1 MSALAESSLE
11 PVPLRSWLLRGLIVI
26 IVIALLVG
34 LALWIKSMT
43 GAPAAA
49 KRQTAK
55 ISILPDTPPP
65 PPPPKEEKKPEP
77 PKNEPKQAMREE
89 QLKQDAP
96 KPANEPI
103 KMDGP
108 AGDGPSAFAAGTV
121 TNEYKGGAPMV
132 GASGGTGGNVA
143 DRVQERFYANSVR
156 QLLHDEIEK
165 NLRSDAGELT
175 ATFSVWIEPDGSI
188 RRFDLVPTG
197 DAAHDTDLRFAF
209 DQTTRRLRLP
219 GHSGLPQP
227 MRFKLSVR
235 PA

>member
-1 MSALAESSLE
+1 MSDLAESSLE
-11 PVPLRSWLLRGLIVI
+11 PTTPRQWLLRVLVT
-26 IVIALLVG
+26 VMAIALLAG
-34 LALWIKSMT
+34 MALWLKSLS
-43 GAPAAA
+43 GGPAAA
-49 KRQTAK
+49 KRQVAK

-65 PPPPKEEKKPEP
+65 PPPPKEERKPEP
-77 PKNEPKQAMREE
+77 PKDAPKQAVRED
-89 QLKQDAP
+89 QVKQDAP

-121 TNEYKGGAPMV
+121 SKEYQGGTPVV
-132 GASGGTGGNVA
+132 GATSGGNA
-143 DRVQERFYANSVR
+143 SDRVQERFYANSVR

-165 NLRSDAGELT
+165 NLRADAGEMV

-188 RRFDLVPTG
+188 RRFDLSPTG
-197 DAAHDTDLRFAF
+197 DATRDADLRAAF
-209 DQTTRRLRLP
+209 DQTSRRLRLP
-219 GHSGLPQP
+219 SHTGLPQP

>member
-1 MSALAESSLE
+1 MSDLAESSLE
-11 PVPLRSWLLRGLIVI
+11 PTTPRQWLLRVLVTV
-26 IVIALLVG
+26 IVIALLGG
-34 LALWIKSMT
+34 LALWFKSLSGGST
-43 GAPAAA
+43 AA
-49 KRQTAK
+49 KRQVAK

-65 PPPPKEEKKPEP
+65 PPPPKEERKPEP
-77 PKNEPKQAMREE
+77 PKDAPKQAVRED
-89 QLKQDAP
+89 QVKQDAP

-108 AGDGPSAFAAGTV
+108 AGDRPSAFAAGTV
-121 TNEYKGGAPMV
+121 SKEYQGGTPVV
-132 GASGGTGGNVA
+132 GATSGGNVS

-165 NLRSDAGELT
+165 NLRADAGEMV

-188 RRFDLVPTG
+188 RRFDLSPTG
-197 DAAHDTDLRFAF
+197 DATRDADLRAAF
-209 DQTTRRLRLP
+209 DQTSRRLRLP
-219 GHSGLPQP
+219 SHTGLPQP